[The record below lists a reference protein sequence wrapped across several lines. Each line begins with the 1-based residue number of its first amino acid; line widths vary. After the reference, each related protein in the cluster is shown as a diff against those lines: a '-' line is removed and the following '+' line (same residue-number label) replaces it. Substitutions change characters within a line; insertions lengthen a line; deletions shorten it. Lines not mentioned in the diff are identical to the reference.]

1 MCLSGLT
8 PSLKEW
14 KYIRYMTSPRYETK
28 AEMALRVLRERILVG
43 TLLPGQKLEINEIAA
58 EFGMSATPVRE
69 ALKALQAD
77 HLAAYT
83 PHRGTIVADNSEEV
97 TAEVFRLRLLLEPAA
112 TAAAIHRMTPEML
125 ERLETL
131 HARLVDSHDVSNDVF
146 ADRDS
151 EWHWT
156 LYEAA
161 GSAFLSDFIR
171 RLWDSF
177 PWRALVSVSGRRESA
192 VLEHEAMME
201 AIRSGNPDTVIRE
214 MRIHIEQSQYSL
226 RLPPGPVSEELDIA
240 MSAWYGDDSAQADGD
255 GELTDGHA

>member
-1 MCLSGLT
+1 MN
-8 PSLKEW
+8 PA
-14 KYIRYMTSPRYETK
+14 RHETK

-43 TLLPGQKLEINEIAA
+43 TLLPGQKLEINEVAA

-77 HLAAYT
+77 HLVVYK
-83 PHRGTIVADNSEEV
+83 PHRGTIVADNSEEI
-97 TAEVFRLRLLLEPAA
+97 TADVFRLRLLLEPAA
-112 TAAAIHRMTPEML
+112 TAAAIHRMTPETL
-125 ERLETL
+125 ERLEAL
-131 HARLVDSHDVSNDVF
+131 HARLAASDDVSNDVF
-146 ADRDS
+146 AERDS
-151 EWHWT
+151 QWHWT

-177 PWRALVSVSGRRESA
+177 PWRALVSVTGRRESA

-201 AIRSGNPDTVIRE
+201 AIRSGDPDAVIRKL
-214 MRIHIEQSQYSL
+214 RIHIEQSQYGL

-240 MSAWYGDDSAQADGD
+240 MSAWYGDDSAQHADEVAEQAQGGAEPVD
-255 GELTDGHA
+255 GRA

>member
-1 MCLSGLT
+1 MNSA
-8 PSLKEW
+8 
-14 KYIRYMTSPRYETK
+14 RYETK

-43 TLLPGQKLEINEIAA
+43 TLVPGQKLEINEIAA
-58 EFGMSATPVRE
+58 EFRMSATPVRE
-69 ALKALQAD
+69 ALKVLQAD
-77 HLAAYT
+77 HLAAYR
-83 PHRGTIVADNSEEV
+83 PHRGTFVADNSEEV

-112 TAAAIHRMTPEML
+112 CAAAIHRMTPETL
-125 ERLETL
+125 ARLEAL
-131 HARLVDSHDVSNDVF
+131 HTRLVNSGDVGNDVF

-177 PWRALVSVSGRRESA
+177 PWRALVSVGGRRTSA
-192 VLEHEAMME
+192 VVEHEAMMG
-201 AIRSGNPDTVIRE
+201 AIRTGDPDAVIRK
-214 MRIHIEQSQYSL
+214 MRIHIEQSQHSL

-240 MSAWYGDDSAQADGD
+240 LSAWYGPDVEQADGD
-255 GELTDGHA
+255 TGEADDDA

>member
-1 MCLSGLT
+1 M
-8 PSLKEW
+8 
-14 KYIRYMTSPRYETK
+14 SPARHETK
-28 AEMALRVLRERILVG
+28 AELALRVLRERILVG
-43 TLLPGQKLEINEIAA
+43 ALLPGQKLEINEIAA

-83 PHRGTIVADNSEEV
+83 PHRGTVVADNSEEV

-112 TAAAIHRMTPEML
+112 AAAAIHRMTPEKR
-125 ERLETL
+125 ERLEDL
-131 HARLVDSHDVSNDVF
+131 HARLVASSDVSNDVF
-146 ADRDS
+146 ADRDA

-156 LYEAA
+156 LYDAA

-177 PWRALVSVSGRRESA
+177 PWRALVSVGSRRESA
-192 VLEHEAMME
+192 VLEHGAMME
-201 AIRSGNPDTVIRE
+201 AIRSGDPDAVIRK

-226 RLPPGPVSEELDIA
+226 RLPPGPVSEEADIA
-240 MSAWYGDDSAQADGD
+240 LSAWYGSDPGDDPSPDPSAHSERRGRADD
-255 GELTDGHA
+255 A